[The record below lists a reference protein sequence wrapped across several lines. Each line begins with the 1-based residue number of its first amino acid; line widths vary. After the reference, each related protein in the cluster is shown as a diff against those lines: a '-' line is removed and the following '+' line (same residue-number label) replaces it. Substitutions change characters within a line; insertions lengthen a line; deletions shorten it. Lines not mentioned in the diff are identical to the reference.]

1 MNVMKKRLLLLS
13 ALTLLLTAPSWAYD
27 FKVDGIYYNILSEED
42 LTCEVTYRYY
52 SSSSN
57 ADAYTGKVVIPETA
71 TYLDT
76 TYSVVAIGE
85 FAFNYCK
92 GLTQV
97 TIPNSVTTIGDGAF
111 ADCTALTSITS
122 LNPTPPSCGNHVFND
137 ETTSTCVLYVP
148 EGSEDAYS
156 LAPWWRNF
164 FGGTTTAISVPQT
177 RAVVISTSGNGV
189 SVSGLDDGESVA
201 LYDLS
206 GILLSSATASGG
218 RATLSA
224 GGASGVVIVK
234 LGERA
239 IKTTLR

>member
-1 MNVMKKRLLLLS
+1 M
-13 ALTLLLTAPSWAYD
+13 
-27 FKVDGIYYNILSEED
+27 
-42 LTCEVTYRYY
+42 
-52 SSSSN
+52 
-57 ADAYTGKVVIPETA
+57 
-71 TYLDT
+71 
-76 TYSVVAIGE
+76 
-85 FAFNYCK
+85 
-92 GLTQV
+92 
-97 TIPNSVTTIGDGAF
+97 
-111 ADCTALTSITS
+111 
-122 LNPTPPSCGNHVFND
+122 
-137 ETTSTCVLYVP
+137 LYVP

-177 RAVVISTSGNGV
+177 RAVVVSTSGSSV

-206 GILLSSATASGG
+206 GMLLSSATASGG